1 MLRAMWIGMVVL
13 VVASCG
19 RSVPAPEEPVWG
31 KQPCAN
37 CAMLLSEKAH
47 GAQVLTAEGDRLFF
61 DDLGCLV
68 AWSMDKQA
76 PGAQWVRTTDTQS
89 WLTTDRAHFAPAA
102 HTPMDFG
109 FVATSQPGPLDWQ
122 QVTEAVRHKLQNK
135 QE

>member
-1 MLRAMWIGMVVL
+1 MLRALCVWVVVL
-13 VVASCG
+13 VLAACD
-19 RSVPAPEEPVWG
+19 RSGPAPEEPVWG

-68 AWSMDKQA
+68 AWSTDKK
-76 PGAQWVRTTDTQS
+76 PPVAQWVRTSDTQA

-109 FVATSQPGPLDWQ
+109 FVATTQSGPLDWSH
-122 QVTEAVRHKLQNK
+122 VTDAVHRKLQSK